1 MEAKSAAA
9 CPPEK
14 KAAMPDPQ
22 EPLSVLAA
30 LRRLGPW
37 VRPFRGLLLLSALL
51 LLASLAFDLAAPL
64 LLKELIDQTLGAG
77 DLGRLNSILLLF
89 AGLYLLKF
97 GADLVGSGL
106 RNRFDENVVLGVRR
120 HLYESI
126 QRLSQPFFQEYRSGY
141 LTSRILSD
149 TTQLGGL
156 LGNLYLGMLSNL
168 VLLGGAVAITA
179 WLNWRLTV
187 LLLLVVPLLA
197 FLTKL
202 FAGRIQA
209 ATRIMQEQISQLC
222 AGVQENVAGM
232 SLIQSYTL
240 EGFAAERVGREMKA
254 LRAANVKLNDLTLLH
269 RTGTVLMTSV
279 AGLSILFFGSR
290 ELLAGHLTM
299 GSLMAFLA
307 YAVNVYRPV
316 QELLTLNLTVQRGAA
331 AAGRVFELLDEPRQ
345 VAEAPGAPPLATPVR
360 GAVELRG
367 VSFAYGD
374 EDVLENIS
382 FSAAAGQKVA
392 VVGRSGAGKT
402 TLLSLLPRFFDPRRG
417 EVLIDGQ
424 SLAGVQLASLRRAIA
439 VVSQDTFLFSGS
451 IRENLS
457 CVAPEAG
464 EERLLEVL
472 RLAQLDDLLERLPDG
487 LDTEVGERG
496 LRLSGGERQRLSIA
510 RALLKDPPILVLDEA
525 TSSVDSISEN
535 RIRLALDQVLAQGRT
550 CFVIAHRFSTILDA
564 DQILVLEEGRLVGQ
578 GRHAELYGHHP
589 VYTRLY
595 DEQFAAPGPALPPA
609 AEGVSIQQ
617 YLMKNGDR
625 QSRILVRSDGGRKQV
640 EISPLAS

>member
-1 MEAKSAAA
+1 MAEQAYV
-9 CPPEK
+9 P
-14 KAAMPDPQ
+14 
-22 EPLSVLAA
+22 VLAM
-30 LRRLGPW
+30 LRRLAPW
-37 VRPFRGLLLLSALL
+37 LRPSLGLLLLSGLL
-51 LLASLAFDLAAPL
+51 LLLSLGFDLAAPL

-77 DLGRLNSILLLF
+77 NLGRLDTILLAFVLI
-89 AGLYLLKF
+89 YLLKF

-106 RNRFDENVVLGVRR
+106 RNRFDEKVVLEVRR

-168 VLLGGAVAITA
+168 VLLLGAVAITF

-202 FAGRIQA
+202 FASRIQA
-209 ATRIMQEQISQLC
+209 ATRVMQEQISQLC

-240 EGFAAERVGREMKA
+240 ENFAAARVGREMTA
-254 LRAANVKLNDLTLLH
+254 LRDANVRLNDLTLLH

-279 AGLSILFFGSR
+279 AGLSILYFGSR

-299 GSLMAFLA
+299 GALMAFLA

-316 QELLTLNLTVQRGAA
+316 QELLTLNLTVQRGAS
-331 AAGRVFELLDEPRQ
+331 AAGRVFELLDEQRTVPEK
-345 VAEAPGAPPLATPVR
+345 AGAAALAQPVR
-360 GAVELRG
+360 GAVSYQGVRFAYDRDDVLAD
-367 VSFAYGD
+367 VSFT
-374 EDVLENIS
+374 VK
-382 FSAAAGQKVA
+382 AGQKVA

-402 TLLSLLPRFFDPRRG
+402 TLLNLLPRFFDPRQG
-417 EVLIDGQ
+417 QITIDGQ
-424 SLAGVQLASLRRAIA
+424 DIAGLQLASLRRAIA

-451 IRENLS
+451 IRENLL

-464 EERLLEVL
+464 EARLLEVL
-472 RLAQLDDLLERLPDG
+472 KLAQLDDLLERLPAG
-487 LDTEVGERG
+487 LDTELGERG

-510 RALLKDPPILVLDEA
+510 RALLKDPPILILDEA

-535 RIRLALDQVLAQGRT
+535 RIRLALDQVLAGGRT

-564 DQILVLEEGRLVGQ
+564 DLILVMEQGRLVGQ
-578 GRHAELYGHHP
+578 GRHLDLYGQHAA
-589 VYTRLY
+589 YTRLY
-595 DEQFAAPGPALPPA
+595 DEQFAASTGAGPANP
-609 AEGVSIQQ
+609 EGASIQQ

-625 QSRILVRSDGGRKQV
+625 QSRILVRSDGSGRKQV

>member
-1 MEAKSAAA
+1 
-9 CPPEK
+9 
-14 KAAMPDPQ
+14 MPNTGAHVSV
-22 EPLSVLAA
+22 LSVL
-30 LRRLGPW
+30 RRLAPW
-37 VRPFRGLLLLSALL
+37 LRPSAKLLLLSAILL
-51 LLASLAFDLAAPL
+51 LLSLAFDLAAPL

-77 DLGRLNSILLLF
+77 DLSRLNGILLAFVLIYLF
-89 AGLYLLKF
+89 KF
-97 GADLVGSGL
+97 GADLLGSGL
-106 RNRFDENVVLGVRR
+106 RNRFDEKVVLGVRR

-126 QRLSQPFFQEYRSGY
+126 QQLSQPFFQEYRSGY

-168 VLLGGAVAITA
+168 FLLGGAVAITA

-202 FAGRIQA
+202 FASRIQA
-209 ATRIMQEQISQLC
+209 ATRVMQEQISQLC

-232 SLIQSYTL
+232 TLIQSYTL
-240 EGFAAERVGREMKA
+240 EAFAAERVGREMVS
-254 LRAANVKLNDLTLLH
+254 LRNANVRLNDLTLLH

-299 GSLMAFLA
+299 GELMAFLA

-316 QELLTLNLTVQRGAA
+316 QELLTLNLTVQRGAS
-331 AAGRVFELLDEPRQ
+331 AAGRVFELLDEERRVPEM
-345 VAEAPGAPPLATPVR
+345 ADAPALAQPVR
-360 GAVELRG
+360 GAVAYRDI
-367 VSFAYGD
+367 SFAYD
-374 EDVLENIS
+374 SEDVLKRVS
-382 FSAAAGQKVA
+382 FEVEAGQKVA

-402 TLLSLLPRFFDPRRG
+402 TLLNLLPRFFEARQG
-417 EVLIDGQ
+417 AIEIDGQ
-424 SLAGVQLASLRRAIA
+424 NLGEVQLVSLRQAIA

-451 IRENLS
+451 IRDNLL
-457 CVAPEAG
+457 CVAPEAS

-472 RLAQLDDLLERLPDG
+472 GQAQLGELLERLPAG
-487 LDTEVGERG
+487 LETELGERG

-510 RALLKDPPILVLDEA
+510 RALLKDPPILILDEA

-535 RIRLALDQVLAQGRT
+535 QIRRALDEVLAKGRT

-564 DQILVLEEGRLVGQ
+564 DLILVMEDGLLIGKGQ
-578 GRHAELYGHHP
+578 HRDLYGSHAA
-589 VYTRLY
+589 YTQLY
-595 DEQFAAPGPALPPA
+595 DEQFAMAPAVQEPAKQ
-609 AEGVSIQQ
+609 GNSIQQ
-617 YLMKNGDR
+617 YLMKDGDR
-625 QSRILVRSDGGRKQV
+625 QSRILVRTEGSRKQV
-640 EISPLAS
+640 EITPLAS